1 MRKILSGWTPK
12 LRDEKGAINI
22 ASMLMMGLGMVFLAV
37 GFIVFP
43 LITDATDDLLDWT
56 CTANGSISDATF
68 TGFTD
73 VIGITPLLI
82 LLGFLAAGV
91 FAMYLGIKITKGS
104 GGETKVNLGA
114 LIMLALALV
123 FLAVALIIMP
133 VALESIC
140 GVLTGDG
147 TGISDSYQGL
157 EDILLVTPLLLLIA
171 FVGGAVIS
179 GFFGIKKL
187 GAGGGD

>member
-1 MRKILSGWTPK
+1 
-12 LRDEKGAINI
+12 
-22 ASMLMMGLGMVFLAV
+22 MVFLAV

-187 GAGGGD
+187 GAGSGD